1 MGSVYHKDGKCIINH
16 KYAHIPSSIH
26 IFQVCTHSIYTYI
39 YYTTHLETQPT
50 WWRPERERVREKE
63 RESWRER
70 EKTSSLGGHSL
81 ARWRP
86 ERERDRERERES
98 KKERKRHIDTWRGKT
113 AQQDGDQRCCLIII
127 SDTSVVTCRGAT
139 PVCVGRQNIYRHLCV

>member
-1 MGSVYHKDGKCIINH
+1 M
-16 KYAHIPSSIH
+16 
-26 IFQVCTHSIYTYI
+26 
-39 YYTTHLETQPT
+39 
-50 WWRPERERVREKE
+50 REKE
-63 RESWRER
+63 RESRRER
-70 EKTSSLGGHSL
+70 EKKSSPGGKGKHSP
-81 ARWRP
+81 ARQRP
-86 ERERDRERERES
+86 KRERDRERERES